1 MIAVSF
7 AELLFVYFAFVVIKR
22 RLGDNCAIIAVNT
35 RDVMSFSLIHDSSTQ
50 DFNAIKVGI
59 VKIQLK
65 KKCKPRKFLS
75 YYVIWKYKPA
85 RSQTKSHQFNSPN
98 FLTAFYDKFHLN

>member
-1 MIAVSF
+1 MIVVSF

-65 KKCKPRKFLS
+65 KNVNLESFSLIMLYGNTNQLGAKLKAISLILLIFLRLFTTS
-75 YYVIWKYKPA
+75 FI
-85 RSQTKSHQFNSPN
+85 
-98 FLTAFYDKFHLN
+98 